1 MTVHPSLHAA
11 LLRSHQVLHCI
22 AVNRLKLPQFVVET
36 SEFISQLFCFVLR
49 WLRRNECAGFETSV
63 FERAVKPN
71 GKLPCHFQC
80 DKGRSVISSELVVG
94 LLAVPP
100 NLIKELKDLPR
111 DNALILKP
119 PDEFI
124 LRLFCRRI
132 DADSSGNLLGQQL
145 GQLPKF
151 Q

>member
-1 MTVHPSLHAA
+1 M
-11 LLRSHQVLHCI
+11 
-22 AVNRLKLPQFVVET
+22 
-36 SEFISQLFCFVLR
+36 
-49 WLRRNECAGFETSV
+49 
-63 FERAVKPN
+63 
-71 GKLPCHFQC
+71 
-80 DKGRSVISSELVVG
+80 ISSELVVG